1 MIWERKN
8 KEVIEGKTSKRS
20 EEINDIIEQN
30 AYDVWEMG
38 CQSGNFLLC
47 IIA

>member
-20 EEINDIIEQN
+20 EEINDII
-30 AYDVWEMG
+30 DKT
-38 CQSGNFLLC
+38 S
-47 IIA
+47 